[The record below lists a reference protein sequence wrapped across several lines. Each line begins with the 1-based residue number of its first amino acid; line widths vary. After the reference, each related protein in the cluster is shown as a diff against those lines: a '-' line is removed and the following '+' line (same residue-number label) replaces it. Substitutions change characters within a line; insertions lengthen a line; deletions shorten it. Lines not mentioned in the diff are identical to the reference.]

1 MKKLLLLTVVMLASV
16 LTAMAQ
22 VTTSSIN
29 GKVVADGEE
38 VIGATVT
45 AKHLPSGTTYNAVTN
60 IHGRYTIQG
69 MRVGGPYEVTISY
82 LGFRTEEI
90 KNVQLALGEASTFN
104 VTMQEDSKVLG
115 EIVVTGKQ
123 TIGGSGAATN
133 FSLQQIEN
141 APTVNRNIYDI
152 AKLSPLVNVSK
163 YGGISIA
170 GTNNRYNSFQIDG
183 VVSNDVFGLSSDGT
197 NGSLAGG
204 NPISMDAIE
213 QVQVVAS
220 PFDVRQ
226 SGFTGVAINAITKSG
241 TNKFTGT
248 AFGYYTNEDMY
259 SRWNQMTGK
268 EDKLTDQAV
277 KTYGFTIGGPII
289 KDKLFFFGSVERKEQ
304 SYPDSYYA
312 GMDGYFMTNELA
324 TAIADRYYT
333 MTGIQES
340 WGRPDTEKKSTSIM
354 ARLDWNISSKH
365 KLTLRYQHNRA
376 DKDNASSGKYS
387 FYFTNSRHKISN
399 RTNSFVAELTS
410 HLSDQY
416 YNELRVSGNF
426 VRDHR
431 DVPYQGP
438 TLYITNG
445 GKNINIIR
453 HEHFN
458 INDIPENDRDK
469 YFKDHPYNYMINGD
483 IYDYTE
489 INEDNGS
496 NSVNIGTGYQAG
508 INFVDQNIWT
518 VEDNL
523 SIYKGNHTI
532 TVGTHNEFYNM
543 KNGFF
548 TYANG
553 QWNYTGGFTSL
564 FNDTPNLWQ
573 WNHADEAITGTRE
586 WGAPMKAGQLGFYMQ
601 DKWDVNTNLQLTL
614 GLRVD
619 APVYFNSPSWN
630 SDFNLS
636 DYGIQNDVLVGRRPK
651 TSLMFSPRF
660 GFRFYMDEA
669 HKYQLR
675 GGVGIFNGRAP
686 FVWIEN
692 AWANTGIEKKGT
704 TIRVN
709 VPTFGEYGAKTPAET
724 AASAAGTAGKPD
736 INTVDR
742 DFKFPQV
749 LRANL
754 ALESL
759 LPGDVKMTL
768 EGMFSKNL
776 NGVWFQNLAIKDNGV
791 TVFAVPSYANSAM
804 PYYSFDTG
812 GYNSV
817 VNMTNTNKG
826 YSYQLTARLEKTFD
840 FGLSLMANYTFG
852 HSFALNEGG
861 SSQALSNWQQYLCVD
876 PNKQEL
882 AYSTFDVPHR
892 FMAQV
897 GYDSKRYGGGRFQ
910 THVSLTYNGVSGM
923 RYSLTMDTGSS
934 PSYNGD
940 SRSGN
945 TLLYIPTKAEMEVMN
960 FSSKAD
966 KAKFEDWIENDE
978 YASEHRGEFAERN
991 SNLAPWENQ
1000 FDLHFAQDFFYLK
1013 NRGSKV
1019 TLVFDILNVA
1029 NLLNHDWGTSY
1040 SSTTAQQI
1048 LKVDAIKDDKA
1059 GNKYGVFSFAGQG
1072 LQINNISSRWHM
1084 QLGLRVTF

>member
-1 MKKLLLLTVVMLASV
+1 MRKILLLAVVMLASV
-16 LTAMAQ
+16 LTTMAQ

-45 AKHLPSGTTYNAVTN
+45 AKHIPSGTVYNAVTN

-115 EIVVTGKQ
+115 EIVVTGKH
-123 TIGGSGAATN
+123 TIGGSGASTN

-197 NGSLAGG
+197 NGSQAGG

-226 SGFTGVAINAITKSG
+226 SGFTGGAINAITKSG

-289 KDKLFFFGSVERKEQ
+289 KDKLFFFGSVERKER
-304 SYPDSYYA
+304 SYPASYYA
-312 GMDGYFMTNELA
+312 GMDGYFMTTELA
-324 TAIADRYYT
+324 AAIAKRYYDV
-333 MTGIQES
+333 TGIQES
-340 WGRPDTEKKSTSIM
+340 WGRPDNETKSTSIM
-354 ARLDWNISSKH
+354 ARLDWNISNKT
-365 KLTLRYQHNRA
+365 KLTLRYQHNRG
-376 DKDNASSGKYS
+376 DKDNASSGNYS
-387 FYFTNSRHKISN
+387 FYFSNSLHKISN
-399 RTNSFVAELTS
+399 RTNSIVAELTS

-438 TLYITNG
+438 TLYIRNAG
-445 GKNINIIR
+445 
-453 HEHFN
+453 E
-458 INDIPENDRDK
+458 
-469 YFKDHPYNYMINGD
+469 
-483 IYDYTE
+483 YDVTTGQE
-489 INEDNGS
+489 TKGT

-508 INFVDQNIWT
+508 INFVEQNIWT

-548 TYANG
+548 PYANG

-564 FNDTPNLWQ
+564 FNDTPNVWQ

-586 WGAPMKAGQLGFYMQ
+586 WGAPMKAGQLGFYLQ
-601 DKWDVNTNLQLTL
+601 DKWDINTNLQVTL

-630 SDFNLS
+630 SEFNLS
-636 DYGIQNDVLVGRRPK
+636 EYGIQNDVLVGRRPK
-651 TSLMFSPRF
+651 TSLMFSPRL
-660 GFRFYMDEA
+660 GFRFFMDDD

-709 VPTFGEYGAKTPAET
+709 VPTFGEYGGKTPAET
-724 AASAAGTAGKPD
+724 AASAAGTSSKPD

-742 DFKFPQV
+742 NFKFPQV
-749 LRANL
+749 IRANL

-776 NGVWFQNLAIKDNGV
+776 NNVWFENLAIKDNGV
-791 TVFAVPSYANSAM
+791 TVFAAPGFANSAI

-826 YSYQLTARLEKTFD
+826 YSYQLTARIEKSFD

-861 SSQALSNWQQYLCVD
+861 ASQALSNWQQYLCKD

-892 FMAQV
+892 FMAQI
-897 GYDSKRYGGGRFQ
+897 GYDSKRYGRGLFQ

-923 RYSLTMDTGSS
+923 RYSLIMDTGSS

-945 TLLYIPTKAEMEVMN
+945 TLLYIPTDAELEAMN

-966 KAKFEDWIENDE
+966 KAKFKDWIENDE

-1000 FDLHFAQDFFYLK
+1000 FDLHIAQDFFYLK
-1013 NRGSKV
+1013 NRGSKIS
-1019 TLVFDILNVA
+1019 LVFDILNVA

-1040 SSTTAQQI
+1040 SSTTACQI
-1048 LKVDAIKDDKA
+1048 LKVDNVKDDKA

-1072 LQINNISSRWHM
+1072 MQINNIASRWHM

>member
-1 MKKLLLLTVVMLASV
+1 MRKILLLTVVMLASV
-16 LTAMAQ
+16 LTTMAQ

-45 AKHLPSGTTYNAVTN
+45 AKHVPSGTVYNAVTN
-60 IHGRYTIQG
+60 INGRYTIQG

-123 TIGGSGAATN
+123 TIGGSGASTN

-197 NGSLAGG
+197 NGSQAGG

-226 SGFTGVAINAITKSG
+226 SGFTGGAINAITKSG

-289 KDKLFFFGSVERKEQ
+289 KDKLFFFGSIERKER
-304 SYPDSYYA
+304 SYPASYYA

-324 TAIADRYYT
+324 AAIAKRYYEI
-333 MTGIQES
+333 TGIQES
-340 WGRPDTEKKSTSIM
+340 WGRPDNETKSTSIM
-354 ARLDWNISSKH
+354 ARLDWNISNKT
-365 KLTLRYQHNRA
+365 KLTLRYQHNRG
-376 DKDNASSGKYS
+376 DKDNASSGNYS
-387 FYFTNSRHKISN
+387 FYFSNSLHKISN

-445 GKNINIIR
+445 
-453 HEHFN
+453 E
-458 INDIPENDRDK
+458 
-469 YFKDHPYNYMINGD
+469 KD
-483 IYDYTE
+483 YDVTT
-489 INEDNGS
+489 NTFTQSGTNT
-496 NSVNIGTGYQAG
+496 VNIGTGYQAG
-508 INFVDQNIWT
+508 INFVEQDIWT

-532 TVGTHNEFYNM
+532 TLGTHNEFYNM

-586 WGAPMKAGQLGFYMQ
+586 WGAPMKAGQLGFYLQ
-601 DKWDVNTNLQLTL
+601 DKWDINTNLQVTL

-630 SDFNLS
+630 SEFNLTE
-636 DYGIQNDVLVGRRPK
+636 YGIQNDVLVGRRPK
-651 TSLMFSPRF
+651 TSLMFSPRL
-660 GFRFYMDEA
+660 GFRFFMDDD

-709 VPTFGEYGAKTPAET
+709 VPTFGQYGGKTPAET
-724 AASAAGTAGKPD
+724 AASAAGTSSKPD

-749 LRANL
+749 VRANL

-776 NGVWFQNLAIKDNGV
+776 NNVWFENLAIKDNGV
-791 TVFAVPSYANSAM
+791 TVFAAPGFANSAI

-826 YSYQLTARLEKTFD
+826 YSYQLTARIEKSFD

-861 SSQALSNWQQYLCVD
+861 ASQALSNWQQYLCKD

-892 FMAQV
+892 FMAQI
-897 GYDSKRYGGGRFQ
+897 GYDSKRYGRGLFQ

-945 TLLYIPTKAEMEVMN
+945 TLLYIPTDAELEAMN

-966 KAKFEDWIENDE
+966 KAKFKDWIENDE

-1000 FDLHFAQDFFYLK
+1000 FDLHIAQDFFYLK
-1013 NRGSKV
+1013 NRGSKIS
-1019 TLVFDILNVA
+1019 LVFDILNVA

-1040 SSTTAQQI
+1040 SSTTACQI
-1048 LKVDAIKDDKA
+1048 LKVDNVKDDKA

-1072 LQINNISSRWHM
+1072 MQINNIASRWHM

>member
-1 MKKLLLLTVVMLASV
+1 MRKLLVLSVVMLASV

-38 VIGATVT
+38 VIGATIT
-45 AKHLPSGTTYNAVTN
+45 AKHIPSGTVYNAVTN
-60 IHGRYTIQG
+60 VQGRYTIQG

-115 EIVVTGKQ
+115 EVVVTGKQ

-133 FSLQQIEN
+133 FSQQQIEN

-197 NGSLAGG
+197 NGSQAGG

-226 SGFTGVAINAITKSG
+226 SGFTGGAINAITKSG
-241 TNKFTGT
+241 TNKFTAT

-259 SRWNQMTGK
+259 GRWNQVTEK
-268 EDKLTDQAV
+268 TDKLTDQAV
-277 KTYGFTIGGPII
+277 KTYGFTVGGPII
-289 KDKLFFFGSVERKEQ
+289 KDKLFFFGSVERKER
-304 SYPDSYYA
+304 SYPASYYA
-312 GMDGYFMTNELA
+312 GLEGYFMTTALA
-324 TAIADRYYT
+324 EAIAKRYYEV
-333 MTGIQES
+333 TGIQES
-340 WGRPDTEKKSTSIM
+340 WARPDIEQKSTSIM
-354 ARLDWNISSKH
+354 ARLDWNISNKT
-365 KLTLRYQHNRA
+365 KLTLRYQHNRG
-376 DKDNASSGKYS
+376 DKDNSSSGAYS
-387 FYFTNSRHKISN
+387 FYFTNSGHKISN

-410 HLSDQY
+410 HLSDQF

-445 GKNINIIR
+445 
-453 HEHFN
+453 E
-458 INDIPENDRDK
+458 
-469 YFKDHPYNYMINGD
+469 KD
-483 IYDYTE
+483 YDVTT
-489 INEDNGS
+489 NSFTQSGT

-508 INFVDQNIWT
+508 INFVDQDIWT
-518 VEDNL
+518 IEDNL

-532 TVGTHNEFYNM
+532 TLGTHNEFYNM

-564 FNDTPNLWQ
+564 FNDSPNLWQ
-573 WNHADEAITGTRE
+573 WNYADEAITGTRE
-586 WGAPMKAGQLGFYMQ
+586 WGAPMKAGQLGFYVQ
-601 DKWDVNTNLQLTL
+601 DKWDVNTNLQFTL

-630 SDFNLS
+630 TEFNLT
-636 DYGIQNDVLVGRRPK
+636 DVAIANDLVVGRRPR
-651 TSLMFSPRF
+651 TTLMFSPRF
-660 GFRFYMDEA
+660 GFRYFMDED
-669 HKYQLR
+669 HKYLLR

-686 FVWIEN
+686 FVWLEN

-704 TIRVN
+704 TIRN
-709 VPTFGEYGAKTPAET
+709 DVPKFVEYGGKTPAEV

-742 DFKFPQV
+742 NFKFPQV

-754 ALESL
+754 ALESR
-759 LPGDVKMTL
+759 LPGDVKVTL

-776 NGVWFQNLAIKDNGV
+776 NNVWFQNLAITDAGK
-791 TVFAVPSYANSAM
+791 TIFAVPSYANSAI
-804 PYYSFDTG
+804 PYYSFDAG
-812 GYNSV
+812 SYNSI

-826 YSYQLTARLEKTFD
+826 YSYQLTARVEKSFD

-861 SSQALSNWQQYLCVD
+861 SSQALSNWQQYLCKD
-876 PNKQEL
+876 PNKEEL

-892 FMAQV
+892 FMAQI
-897 GYDSKRYGGGRFQ
+897 GYDSKRYGGGRWQ
-910 THVSLTYNGVSGM
+910 SHVSLTYNGVSGM
-923 RYSLTMDTGSS
+923 RYSLLMDTGSS

-945 TLLYIPTKAEMEVMN
+945 TLLYIPTDAELEAMN
-960 FSSKAD
+960 FSSKTD
-966 KAKFEDWIENDE
+966 KAKFKSWIENDD

-991 SNLAPWENQ
+991 SNIAPWENQ

-1013 NRGSKV
+1013 NRGSKIS
-1019 TLVFDILNVA
+1019 LVFDILNVA

-1040 SSTTAQQI
+1040 SSAVSQQI
-1048 LKVDAIKDDKA
+1048 LKVDAIKDDAA
-1059 GNKYGVFSFAGQG
+1059 GNKYGVFSFSGQTP
-1072 LQINNISSRWHM
+1072 QINNIASRWHM
-1084 QLGLRVTF
+1084 QIGMRVTF

>member
-1 MKKLLLLTVVMLASV
+1 MRKILLLAVVMLASV
-16 LTAMAQ
+16 LTTMAQ

-45 AKHLPSGTTYNAVTN
+45 AKHVPSGTVYNAVTN

-104 VTMQEDSKVLG
+104 VNMQEDSKVLG

-123 TIGGSGAATN
+123 GIGGSGASTN

-197 NGSLAGG
+197 NGSQAGG

-226 SGFTGVAINAITKSG
+226 SGFTGGAINAITKSG

-289 KDKLFFFGSVERKEQ
+289 KDKLFFFGSVERKER
-304 SYPDSYYA
+304 SYPASYYA
-312 GMDGYFMTNELA
+312 GMDGYFMTTELA
-324 TAIADRYYT
+324 AAIAKRYYEI
-333 MTGIQES
+333 TGIQES
-340 WGRPDTEKKSTSIM
+340 WGRPDNETKSTSIM
-354 ARLDWNISSKH
+354 ARLDWNISNKT
-365 KLTLRYQHNRA
+365 KLTLRYQHNRG
-376 DKDNASSGKYS
+376 DKDNASSGNYS
-387 FYFTNSRHKISN
+387 FYFSNSLHKISN

-445 GKNINIIR
+445 
-453 HEHFN
+453 E
-458 INDIPENDRDK
+458 
-469 YFKDHPYNYMINGD
+469 KD
-483 IYDYTE
+483 YDVTT
-489 INEDNGS
+489 NTFTQSGT

-508 INFVDQNIWT
+508 INFVDQDIWT

-532 TVGTHNEFYNM
+532 TLGTHNEFYNM

-586 WGAPMKAGQLGFYMQ
+586 WGAPMKAGQLGFYIQ
-601 DKWDVNTNLQLTL
+601 DKWDINTNLQVTL

-630 SDFNLS
+630 SEFNLS
-636 DYGIQNDVLVGRRPK
+636 EYGIQNDVLVGRRPK
-651 TSLMFSPRF
+651 TSLMFSPRL
-660 GFRFYMDEA
+660 GFRFFMDDD

-709 VPTFGEYGAKTPAET
+709 VPTFGEYGGKTPAET
-724 AASAAGTAGKPD
+724 AASAAGTSSKPD

-742 DFKFPQV
+742 NFKFPQV
-749 LRANL
+749 IRANL

-776 NGVWFQNLAIKDNGV
+776 NNVWFENLAIKDNGV
-791 TVFAVPSYANSAM
+791 TVFAAPGFANSAI

-826 YSYQLTARLEKTFD
+826 YSYQLTARIEKSFD

-861 SSQALSNWQQYLCVD
+861 ASQALSNWQQYLCKD

-892 FMAQV
+892 FMAQI
-897 GYDSKRYGGGRFQ
+897 GYDSKRYGRGLFQ

-945 TLLYIPTKAEMEVMN
+945 TLLYIPTDAELEAMN

-966 KAKFEDWIENDE
+966 KAKFKDWIENDE

>member
-1 MKKLLLLTVVMLASV
+1 MLASV
-16 LTAMAQ
+16 LTTMAQ

-45 AKHLPSGTTYNAVTN
+45 AKHIPSGTVYNAVTN

-115 EIVVTGKQ
+115 EVVVTGKH
-123 TIGGSGAATN
+123 TIGGSGASTN

-197 NGSLAGG
+197 NGSQAGG

-226 SGFTGVAINAITKSG
+226 SGFTGGAINAITKSG

-289 KDKLFFFGSVERKEQ
+289 KDKLFFFGSVERKER
-304 SYPDSYYA
+304 SYPASYYA
-312 GMDGYFMTNELA
+312 GMDGYFMTTELA
-324 TAIADRYYT
+324 AAIAKRYYEI
-333 MTGIQES
+333 TGIQES
-340 WGRPDTEKKSTSIM
+340 WGRPDNETKSTSIM
-354 ARLDWNISSKH
+354 ARLDWNISNKT
-365 KLTLRYQHNRA
+365 KLTLRYQHNRG
-376 DKDNASSGKYS
+376 DKDNASSGNYS
-387 FYFTNSRHKISN
+387 FYFSNSLHKISN
-399 RTNSFVAELTS
+399 RTNSIVAELTS

-445 GKNINIIR
+445 
-453 HEHFN
+453 E
-458 INDIPENDRDK
+458 
-469 YFKDHPYNYMINGD
+469 KDSDVTTNTFTQSG
-483 IYDYTE
+483 T
-489 INEDNGS
+489 

-508 INFVDQNIWT
+508 INFVDQDIWT

-523 SIYKGNHTI
+523 SVYKGNHTI
-532 TVGTHNEFYNM
+532 TIGTHNEFYNM

-564 FNDTPNLWQ
+564 FNDTPNVWQ

-586 WGAPMKAGQLGFYMQ
+586 WGAPMKAGQLGFYLQ
-601 DKWDVNTNLQLTL
+601 DKWDINTNLQVTL

-630 SDFNLS
+630 SEFNLS
-636 DYGIQNDVLVGRRPK
+636 EYGIQNDVLVGRRPK
-651 TSLMFSPRF
+651 TSLMFSPRL
-660 GFRFYMDEA
+660 GFRFFMDDD

-709 VPTFGEYGAKTPAET
+709 VPTFGEYGGKTPAET
-724 AASAAGTAGKPD
+724 AASAAGTSSKPD

-742 DFKFPQV
+742 NFKFPQV
-749 LRANL
+749 IRANL

-776 NGVWFQNLAIKDNGV
+776 NNVWFENLAIKDNGV
-791 TVFAVPSYANSAM
+791 TVFAAPGFANSAI

-826 YSYQLTARLEKTFD
+826 YSYQLTARIEKSFD

-861 SSQALSNWQQYLCVD
+861 ASQALSNWQQYLCKD

-892 FMAQV
+892 FMAQI
-897 GYDSKRYGGGRFQ
+897 GYDSKRYGRGLFQ

-923 RYSLTMDTGSS
+923 RYSLIMDTGSS

-945 TLLYIPTKAEMEVMN
+945 TLLYIPTDAELEAMN

-966 KAKFEDWIENDE
+966 KAKFKDWIENDE

-1000 FDLHFAQDFFYLK
+1000 FDLHIAQDFFYLK
-1013 NRGSKV
+1013 NRGSKIS
-1019 TLVFDILNVA
+1019 LVFDILNVA

-1040 SSTTAQQI
+1040 SSTTACQI
-1048 LKVDAIKDDKA
+1048 LKVDAVKDDKA
-1059 GNKYGVFSFAGQG
+1059 GNKYGVFSYAGQG
-1072 LQINNISSRWHM
+1072 MQINNIASRWHM

>member
-1 MKKLLLLTVVMLASV
+1 MRKLLLSIVVLLASV
-16 LTAMAQ
+16 LTAIAQ

-29 GKVVADGEE
+29 GKVVAEGEE
-38 VIGATVT
+38 VVGATVT
-45 AKHLPSGTTYNAVTN
+45 ARHIPSGTVYNAVTN

-69 MRVGGPYEVTISY
+69 MRVGGPYEVTITY
-82 LGFRTEEI
+82 LGFRKEEI

-104 VTMQEDSKVLG
+104 VDLKEDANLLG
-115 EIVVTGKQ
+115 EILVTGRQ

-133 FSLQQIEN
+133 FSQQQIEN
-141 APTVNRNIYDI
+141 APTVNRNIYDV
-152 AKLSPLVNVSK
+152 AKLSPLVNTSK

-197 NGSLAGG
+197 NGSQAGG

-226 SGFTGVAINAITKSG
+226 SGFTGGAINAITKSG

-259 SRWNQMTGK
+259 SRWSQAKDK
-268 EDKLTDQAV
+268 EDKLTDQGT
-277 KTYGFTIGGPII
+277 KTYGFTIGGPVI
-289 KDKLFFFGSVERKEQ
+289 KDKLFFFGSVERKER
-304 SYPDSYYA
+304 SYPASYYA
-312 GMDGYFMTNELA
+312 GLEGYFMTNELA
-324 TAIADRYYT
+324 EAIAKRYYDV
-333 MTGIQES
+333 TGIQES
-340 WGRPDTEKKSTSIM
+340 WGRPDVETNSTNLM
-354 ARLDWNISSKH
+354 ARLDWNINDKH

-376 DKDNASSGKYS
+376 DKDNSTSSKYS
-387 FYFTNSRHKISN
+387 FYFTDSRHKISS
-399 RTNSFVAELTS
+399 RSHSVVAELTS
-410 HLSDQY
+410 HLSDQL

-431 DVPYQGP
+431 DVPYKGP
-438 TLYITNG
+438 TLYIRNAG
-445 GKNINIIR
+445 
-453 HEHFN
+453 E
-458 INDIPENDRDK
+458 
-469 YFKDHPYNYMINGD
+469 
-483 IYDYTE
+483 YDVTSGQE
-489 INEDNGS
+489 TSGT
-496 NSVNIGTGYQAG
+496 NSVNIGTAYQAG
-508 INFVDQNIWT
+508 INFVNQDIWT

-523 SIYKGNHTI
+523 SIYKGDHTI
-532 TVGTHNEFYNM
+532 TLGTHNEFYHIENA
-543 KNGFF
+543 FY
-548 TYANG
+548 TYAFG

-564 FNDTPNLWQ
+564 FYDDPNQWQ
-573 WNHADEAITGTRE
+573 WNYSDAEVTGCSD
-586 WGAPMKAGQLGFYMQ
+586 WAAPMKAAQLGFYLQ
-601 DKWDVNTNLQLTL
+601 DKWDINTNAQVTL

-619 APVYFNSPSWN
+619 MPLFINSPSWN

-636 DYGIQNDVLVGRRPK
+636 DYSISNDVVVGRRPK
-651 TSLMFSPRF
+651 TSLMFSPRL
-660 GFRFYMDEA
+660 GFRYFVDDA
-669 HKYQLR
+669 HKYLLR

-686 FVWIEN
+686 FVWLEN

-704 TIRVN
+704 TIRGAD
-709 VPTFGEYGAKTPAET
+709 VPKFGTYGSKSPAET
-724 AASAAGTAGKPD
+724 AASASGTASKPD

-742 DFKFPQV
+742 NFKFPQV

-754 ALESL
+754 AVEAQ
-759 LPGDVKMTL
+759 LPGEVKMTL

-776 NGVWFQNLAIKDNGV
+776 NNIWFQNLAINDNGV
-791 TVFAVPSYANSAM
+791 TIFAVPGFANSAI

-826 YSYQLTARLEKTFD
+826 YSYQLTARVEKSFD
-840 FGLSLMANYTFG
+840 FGLHLMANYTFG
-852 HSFALNEGG
+852 HSFSLNEGG
-861 SSQALSNWQQYLCVD
+861 SSQALSNWQGYLCKD
-876 PNKQEL
+876 PNREEL
-882 AYSTFDVPHR
+882 AYSIFDVPHR

-897 GYDSKRYGGGRFQ
+897 GYDSKRYGGGRWQ
-910 THVSLTYNGVSGM
+910 SHVSLSYNGVTGM
-923 RYSLTMDTGSS
+923 RYSLLMDTGSS

-945 TLLYIPTKAEMEVMN
+945 TLLYIPTDAELEAMN
-960 FSSKAD
+960 FSSKSD
-966 KAKFEDWIENDE
+966 KANFKAWIENDD

-991 SNLAPWENQ
+991 SNIAPWENQ

-1013 NRGSKV
+1013 KRGSKIS
-1019 TLVFDILNVA
+1019 LVFDILNVA

-1040 SSTTAQQI
+1040 SGGISYQI

-1059 GNKYGVFSFAGQG
+1059 GNKYGVFSFAGQKPEVSD
-1072 LQINNISSRWHM
+1072 ISSRWHM

>member
-1 MKKLLLLTVVMLASV
+1 MLASV
-16 LTAMAQ
+16 LTTMAQ

-45 AKHLPSGTTYNAVTN
+45 AKHVPSGTVYNAVTN

-104 VTMQEDSKVLG
+104 VNMQEDSKVLG

-123 TIGGSGAATN
+123 GIGGSGASTN

-197 NGSLAGG
+197 NGSQAGG

-226 SGFTGVAINAITKSG
+226 SGFTGGAINAITKSG

-259 SRWNQMTGK
+259 SRWNQATGK

-312 GMDGYFMTNELA
+312 GMDGYFMTTELA
-324 TAIADRYYT
+324 AAIAKRYYEV
-333 MTGIQES
+333 TGIQES
-340 WGRPDTEKKSTSIM
+340 WDRPDNEKKSTSIM

-399 RTNSFVAELTS
+399 RTNSIVAELTS

-445 GKNINIIR
+445 
-453 HEHFN
+453 
-458 INDIPENDRDK
+458 END
-469 YFKDHPYNYMINGD
+469 
-483 IYDYTE
+483 YDVTTRQFTKS
-489 INEDNGS
+489 GT

-508 INFVDQNIWT
+508 INFVDQDIWT
-518 VEDNL
+518 IEDNL

-532 TVGTHNEFYNM
+532 TLGTHNEFYDM
-543 KNGFF
+543 RNGFF

-573 WNHADEAITGTRE
+573 WNHADESITGTRE
-586 WGAPMKAGQLGFYMQ
+586 WGAPMKAGQLGFYVQ

-660 GFRFYMDEA
+660 GFRFYMDDA

-966 KAKFEDWIENDE
+966 KAKFEEWIENDE

-1072 LQINNISSRWHM
+1072 LQINNIASRWHM

>member
-1 MKKLLLLTVVMLASV
+1 MRKILLLAVVMLASV
-16 LTAMAQ
+16 LTTMAQ

-45 AKHLPSGTTYNAVTN
+45 AKHIPSGTVYNAVTN
-60 IHGRYTIQG
+60 MHGRYTIQG

-115 EIVVTGKQ
+115 EIVVTGKH
-123 TIGGSGAATN
+123 TIGGSGASTN

-197 NGSLAGG
+197 NGSQAGG

-226 SGFTGVAINAITKSG
+226 SGFTGGAINAITKSG

-289 KDKLFFFGSVERKEQ
+289 KDKLFFFGSVERKER
-304 SYPDSYYA
+304 SYPASYYA
-312 GMDGYFMTNELA
+312 GMDGYFMTTELA
-324 TAIADRYYT
+324 AAIAKRYYEI
-333 MTGIQES
+333 TGIQES
-340 WGRPDTEKKSTSIM
+340 WGRPDNETKSTSIM
-354 ARLDWNISSKH
+354 ARLDWNISNKT
-365 KLTLRYQHNRA
+365 KLTLRYQHNRG
-376 DKDNASSGKYS
+376 DKDNASSGNYS
-387 FYFTNSRHKISN
+387 FYFSNSLHKISN

-445 GKNINIIR
+445 
-453 HEHFN
+453 E
-458 INDIPENDRDK
+458 
-469 YFKDHPYNYMINGD
+469 KD
-483 IYDYTE
+483 YDVTT
-489 INEDNGS
+489 NTFTQSGT

-508 INFVDQNIWT
+508 INFVDQDIWT

-532 TVGTHNEFYNM
+532 TLGTHNEFYNM

-586 WGAPMKAGQLGFYMQ
+586 WGAPMKAGQLGFYIQ
-601 DKWDVNTNLQLTL
+601 DKWDINTNLQVTL

-630 SDFNLS
+630 SEFNLS
-636 DYGIQNDVLVGRRPK
+636 EYGIQNDVLVGRRPK
-651 TSLMFSPRF
+651 TSLMFSPRL
-660 GFRFYMDEA
+660 GFRFFMDDD

-709 VPTFGEYGAKTPAET
+709 VPTFGEYGGKTPAET
-724 AASAAGTAGKPD
+724 AASAAGTSSKPD

-742 DFKFPQV
+742 NFKFPQV
-749 LRANL
+749 IRANL

-776 NGVWFQNLAIKDNGV
+776 NNVWFENLAIKDNGV
-791 TVFAVPSYANSAM
+791 TVFAAPGFANSAI

-826 YSYQLTARLEKTFD
+826 YSYQLTARIEKSFD

-861 SSQALSNWQQYLCVD
+861 ASQALSNWQQYLCKD

-892 FMAQV
+892 FMAQI
-897 GYDSKRYGGGRFQ
+897 GYDSKRYGRGLFQ

-945 TLLYIPTKAEMEVMN
+945 TLLYIPTDAELEAMN

-966 KAKFEDWIENDE
+966 KAKFKDWIENDE

-1000 FDLHFAQDFFYLK
+1000 FDLHIAQDFFYLK

-1019 TLVFDILNVA
+1019 SLVFDILNVA

-1040 SSTTAQQI
+1040 SSTTACQI
-1048 LKVDAIKDDKA
+1048 LKVDAVKDDKA
-1059 GNKYGVFSFAGQG
+1059 GNKYGVFSYAGQG
-1072 LQINNISSRWHM
+1072 MQINNIASRWHM

>member
-1 MKKLLLLTVVMLASV
+1 MKTITNMRKILLLTVVLLASV

-45 AKHLPSGTTYNAVTN
+45 AKHVPSGTVYNAVTN
-60 IHGRYTIQG
+60 VHGRYTIQG
-69 MRVGGPYEVTISY
+69 MRVGGPYEVSISY
-82 LGFRTEEI
+82 LGYKTEQI

-104 VTMQEDSKVLG
+104 VNMKEDSEVLG
-115 EIVVTGKQ
+115 ELVVTGKQ

-133 FSLQQIEN
+133 FSQQQIEN
-141 APTVNRNIYDI
+141 APTVNRNIYDV

-226 SGFTGVAINAITKSG
+226 SGFTGGAINAITKSG
-241 TNKFTGT
+241 TNKFTAT

-259 SRWNQMTGK
+259 SRWNQSTGK
-268 EDKLTDQAV
+268 EDKLTNQAV
-277 KTYGFTIGGPII
+277 KTYGLTVGGPII

-304 SYPDSYYA
+304 SYPSSYYA
-312 GMDGYFMTNELA
+312 GMDGYFMTTQLA
-324 TAIADRYYT
+324 EAIAKRYYEV
-333 MTGIQES
+333 TGIQES
-340 WGRPDTEKKSTSIM
+340 WGRPDLETKSTSLM
-354 ARLDWNISSKH
+354 ARLDWNISSKT
-365 KLTLRYQHNRA
+365 KFTLRYQHNRA
-376 DKDNASSGKYS
+376 DKDNSSSGKYS
-387 FYFTNSRHKISN
+387 YYFSNSGHKLSS

-410 HLSDQY
+410 HITDQL

-431 DVPYQGP
+431 EVPYQGP
-438 TLYITNG
+438 TLYITNAG
-445 GKNINIIR
+445 
-453 HEHFN
+453 E
-458 INDIPENDRDK
+458 
-469 YFKDHPYNYMINGD
+469 
-483 IYDYTE
+483 YDVTTGQE
-489 INEDNGS
+489 TSGT

-508 INFVDQNIWT
+508 INFVDQDIWT
-518 VEDNL
+518 IEDNL

-532 TVGTHNEFYNM
+532 TLGTHNEFYNM

-564 FNDTPNLWQ
+564 FADNPNLWQ
-573 WNHADEAITGTRE
+573 WNHADESITGTRE
-586 WGAPMKAGQLGFYMQ
+586 WGAPMKAGQLGFYVQ
-601 DKWDVNTNLQLTL
+601 DKWDVNTNLQFTL

-619 APVYFNSPSWN
+619 APVYFNNPSWN
-630 SDFNLS
+630 SEFNLS
-636 DYGIQNDVLVGRRPK
+636 EYGIQNDAVVGRRPK
-651 TSLMFSPRF
+651 TNLMFSPRF
-660 GFRFYMDEA
+660 GFRYFLDEA
-669 HKYQLR
+669 HNFLLR

-704 TIRVN
+704 TIRTN
-709 VPTFGEYGAKTPAET
+709 VPKFTEYGGKTPAET

-736 INTVDR
+736 INTIDR

-754 ALESL
+754 ALESH
-759 LPGDVKMTL
+759 LPGDVKVTM

-776 NGVWFQNLAIKDNGV
+776 NNVWFQNLAIEDNGV
-791 TVFAVPSYANSAM
+791 TIFAAPGFANSAI

-826 YSYQLTARLEKTFD
+826 YSYQLTARVEKSFD

-861 SSQALSNWQQYLCVD
+861 SSQALSNWQQYLCKD

-897 GYDSKRYGGGRFQ
+897 GYDSKRYGGGRWQ
-910 THVSLTYNGVSGM
+910 SHVSLTYNGVSGM
-923 RYSLTMDTGSS
+923 RYSLLMDTGSS

-945 TLLYIPTKAEMEVMN
+945 TLLYIPTDTELEAMN

-966 KAKFEDWIENDE
+966 KAKFKDWIENDD

-991 SNLAPWENQ
+991 SNIAPWENQ

-1013 NRGSKV
+1013 ERGSKIS
-1019 TLVFDILNVA
+1019 LVFDILNVA

-1040 SSTTAQQI
+1040 SSTTACQI

-1059 GNKYGVFSFAGQG
+1059 GNKYGVFSFSGQSP
-1072 LQINNISSRWHM
+1072 QVNNIASRWHM
-1084 QLGLRVTF
+1084 QIGMRVTF

>member
-1 MKKLLLLTVVMLASV
+1 MRKILLLAVVMLASV
-16 LTAMAQ
+16 LTTMAQ

-45 AKHLPSGTTYNAVTN
+45 AKHIPSGTVYNAVTN

-115 EIVVTGKQ
+115 EVVVTGKH
-123 TIGGSGAATN
+123 TIGGSGASTN

-197 NGSLAGG
+197 NGSQAGG

-226 SGFTGVAINAITKSG
+226 SGFTGGAINAITKSG

-289 KDKLFFFGSVERKEQ
+289 KDKLFFFGSVERKER
-304 SYPDSYYA
+304 SYPASYYA
-312 GMDGYFMTNELA
+312 GMDGYFMTTELA
-324 TAIADRYYT
+324 AAIAKRYYEI
-333 MTGIQES
+333 TGIQES
-340 WGRPDTEKKSTSIM
+340 WGRPDNETKSTSIM
-354 ARLDWNISSKH
+354 ARLDWNISNKT
-365 KLTLRYQHNRA
+365 KLTLRYQHNRG
-376 DKDNASSGKYS
+376 DKDNASSGNYS
-387 FYFTNSRHKISN
+387 FYFSNSLHKISN
-399 RTNSFVAELTS
+399 RTNSIVAELTS

-445 GKNINIIR
+445 
-453 HEHFN
+453 E
-458 INDIPENDRDK
+458 
-469 YFKDHPYNYMINGD
+469 KD
-483 IYDYTE
+483 YDVTT
-489 INEDNGS
+489 NTFTQSGT

-508 INFVDQNIWT
+508 INFVDQDIWT

-523 SIYKGNHTI
+523 SVYKGNHTI
-532 TVGTHNEFYNM
+532 TIGTHNEFYNM

-564 FNDTPNLWQ
+564 FNDTPNVWQ

-586 WGAPMKAGQLGFYMQ
+586 WGAPMKAGQLGFYLQ
-601 DKWDVNTNLQLTL
+601 DKWDINTNLQVTL

-630 SDFNLS
+630 SEFNLS
-636 DYGIQNDVLVGRRPK
+636 EYGIQNDVLVGRRPK
-651 TSLMFSPRF
+651 TSLMFSPRL
-660 GFRFYMDEA
+660 GFRFFMDDD

-709 VPTFGEYGAKTPAET
+709 VPTFGEYGGKTPAET
-724 AASAAGTAGKPD
+724 AASAAGTSSKPD

-742 DFKFPQV
+742 NFKFPQV
-749 LRANL
+749 IRANL

-776 NGVWFQNLAIKDNGV
+776 NNVWFENLAIKDNGV
-791 TVFAVPSYANSAM
+791 TVFAAPGFANSAI

-826 YSYQLTARLEKTFD
+826 YSYQLTARIEKSFD

-861 SSQALSNWQQYLCVD
+861 ASQALSNWQQYLCKD

-892 FMAQV
+892 FMAQI
-897 GYDSKRYGGGRFQ
+897 GYDSKRYGRGLFQ

-923 RYSLTMDTGSS
+923 RYSLIMDTGSS

-945 TLLYIPTKAEMEVMN
+945 TLLYIPTDAELEAMN

-966 KAKFEDWIENDE
+966 KAKFKDWIENDE

-1000 FDLHFAQDFFYLK
+1000 FDLHIAQDFFYLK
-1013 NRGSKV
+1013 NRGSKIS
-1019 TLVFDILNVA
+1019 LVFDILNVA

-1040 SSTTAQQI
+1040 SSTTACQI
-1048 LKVDAIKDDKA
+1048 LKVDAVKDDKA
-1059 GNKYGVFSFAGQG
+1059 GNKYGVFSYAGQG
-1072 LQINNISSRWHM
+1072 MQINNIASRWHM

>member
-1 MKKLLLLTVVMLASV
+1 MKRLLLLTVVMLASV

-133 FSLQQIEN
+133 FSQQQIEN
-141 APTVNRNIYDI
+141 APTVNRNIYDV

-183 VVSNDVFGLSSDGT
+183 VVSNDVFGLSSDGY
-197 NGSLAGG
+197 NGSQAGG

-220 PFDVRQ
+220 PFDIRQ
-226 SGFTGVAINAITKSG
+226 SGFTGGAINAITKSG
-241 TNKFTGT
+241 TNKFTAT
-248 AFGYYTNEDMY
+248 AFGYYTDENMY
-259 SRWNQMTGK
+259 SRWSQQNGR
-268 EDKLTDQAV
+268 EDKLTNQAV
-277 KTYGFTIGGPII
+277 KTYGFTVGGPII
-289 KDKLFFFGSVERKEQ
+289 KDKLFFFGSIERKEQ

-312 GMDGYFMTNELA
+312 GLDGYFMTEELA
-324 TAIADRYYT
+324 AAIAKRYYDL
-333 MTGIQES
+333 TGIQET
-340 WGRPDTEKKSTSIM
+340 WGRPDTEKNSTSLM
-354 ARLDWNISSKH
+354 ARLDWNISNKT

-376 DKDNASSGKYS
+376 EKDNASSGSTS
-387 FYFTNSRHKISN
+387 FYFTNSRNKSIN
-399 RTNSFVAELTS
+399 RTNSIVAELTT
-410 HLSDQY
+410 HFSDEY

-431 DVPYQGP
+431 EVPYTGP
-438 TLYITNG
+438 TLYITKG
-445 GKNINIIR
+445 GEYDFTTGEEKGN
-453 HEHFN
+453 
-458 INDIPENDRDK
+458 
-469 YFKDHPYNYMINGD
+469 NY
-483 IYDYTE
+483 T
-489 INEDNGS
+489 
-496 NSVNIGTGYQAG
+496 VNIGTGYQAG
-508 INFVDQNIWT
+508 INFYNQDIWT
-518 VEDNL
+518 IEDNL

-532 TVGTHNEFYNM
+532 TLGTHNEFYKIENA
-543 KNGFF
+543 FYQ
-548 TYANG
+548 YAFG

-564 FNDTPNLWQ
+564 FNDTPNQWQ
-573 WNHADEAITGTRE
+573 WQYSDANITGCND
-586 WGAPMKAGQLGFYMQ
+586 WAAPVKAGQLGFYVQ
-601 DKWDVNTNLQLTL
+601 DKWDVNTNLQFTL

-630 SDFNLS
+630 SEFNLS
-636 DYGIQNDVLVGRRPK
+636 DYAINNDLVVGRRPK
-651 TSLMFSPRF
+651 TTLMFSPRF
-660 GFRFYMDEA
+660 GFRFFMDDA
-669 HKYQLR
+669 HKFLLR

-692 AWANTGIEKKGT
+692 AWANSGVEKKSS
-704 TIRVN
+704 TIRSN
-709 VPTFGEYGAKTPAET
+709 VPKFTEYGNKTPAEI
-724 AASAAGTAGKPD
+724 SVSGVGSKPL
-736 INTVDR
+736 INTIDR
-742 DFKFPQV
+742 NFKFPQV
-749 LRANL
+749 IRANL
-754 ALESL
+754 ALESQ
-759 LPGDVKMTL
+759 LPGDVKLTL

-776 NGVWFQNLAIKDNGV
+776 NAVWFENLAIKNDGK
-791 TVFAVPSYANSAM
+791 TIFAVPSYANSAI
-804 PYYSFDTG
+804 PYYSFDAG
-812 GYNSV
+812 SYENI
-817 VNMTNTNKG
+817 VNLTNTNKG
-826 YSYQLTARLEKTFD
+826 YSYQLTARVEKSFD

-861 SSQALSNWQQYLCVD
+861 ASVAYSNWSQYLCKD

-892 FMAQV
+892 FMAQI

-910 THVSLTYNGVSGM
+910 SHVSLTYNGVSGM
-923 RYSLTMDTGSS
+923 RYSLTMDTGGT

-940 SRSGN
+940 GRSGN
-945 TLLYIPTKAEMEVMN
+945 TLLYIPTDAELEAMK

-966 KAKFEDWIENDE
+966 KAKFKQWIENDD
-978 YASEHRGEFAERN
+978 YASGHRGEFAERN
-991 SNLAPWENQ
+991 SNMAPWENQ

-1029 NLLNHDWGTSY
+1029 NLLNHDWGTTY
-1040 SSTTAQQI
+1040 SNSTTQQI
-1048 LKVDAIKDDKA
+1048 LSVDAVKDDAA
-1059 GNKYGVFSFAGQG
+1059 GNKYGVFSFQG
-1072 LQINNISSRWHM
+1072 NSPRIYDIGSRWHM
-1084 QLGLRVTF
+1084 QLGMRVTF

>member
-1 MKKLLLLTVVMLASV
+1 MLASV
-16 LTAMAQ
+16 LTTMAQ

-45 AKHLPSGTTYNAVTN
+45 AKHVPSGTVYNAVTN

-104 VTMQEDSKVLG
+104 VNMQEDSKVLG

-123 TIGGSGAATN
+123 GIGGSGASTN

-197 NGSLAGG
+197 NGSQAGG

-226 SGFTGVAINAITKSG
+226 SGFTGGAINAITKSG

-259 SRWNQMTGK
+259 SRWNQATGK

-312 GMDGYFMTNELA
+312 GMDGYFMTTELA
-324 TAIADRYYT
+324 AAIAKRYYEV
-333 MTGIQES
+333 TGIQES
-340 WGRPDTEKKSTSIM
+340 WARPDNERKSTSIM

-399 RTNSFVAELTS
+399 RTNSIVAELTS

-445 GKNINIIR
+445 
-453 HEHFN
+453 
-458 INDIPENDRDK
+458 END
-469 YFKDHPYNYMINGD
+469 
-483 IYDYTE
+483 YDVTTRQFTKS
-489 INEDNGS
+489 GT

-508 INFVDQNIWT
+508 INFVDQDIWT

-1072 LQINNISSRWHM
+1072 LQINNIASRWHM

>member
-1 MKKLLLLTVVMLASV
+1 MRKILLLAVVMLASV
-16 LTAMAQ
+16 LTTMAQ

-45 AKHLPSGTTYNAVTN
+45 AKHIPSGTVYNAVTN

-115 EIVVTGKQ
+115 EIVVTGKH
-123 TIGGSGAATN
+123 TIGGSGASTN

-197 NGSLAGG
+197 NGSQAGG

-226 SGFTGVAINAITKSG
+226 SGFTGGAINAITKSG

-289 KDKLFFFGSVERKEQ
+289 KDKLFFFGSVERKER
-304 SYPDSYYA
+304 SYPASYYA
-312 GMDGYFMTNELA
+312 GMDGYFMTTELA
-324 TAIADRYYT
+324 AAIAKRYYEI
-333 MTGIQES
+333 TGIQES
-340 WGRPDTEKKSTSIM
+340 WGRPDNETKSTSIM
-354 ARLDWNISSKH
+354 ARLDWNISNKT
-365 KLTLRYQHNRA
+365 KLTLRYQHNRG
-376 DKDNASSGKYS
+376 DKDNASSGNYS
-387 FYFTNSRHKISN
+387 FYFSNSLHKISN

-445 GKNINIIR
+445 
-453 HEHFN
+453 E
-458 INDIPENDRDK
+458 
-469 YFKDHPYNYMINGD
+469 KD
-483 IYDYTE
+483 YDVTT
-489 INEDNGS
+489 NTFTQSGT

-508 INFVDQNIWT
+508 INFVEQDIWT

-532 TVGTHNEFYNM
+532 TIGTHNEFYNM

-564 FNDTPNLWQ
+564 FNDTPNVWQ

-586 WGAPMKAGQLGFYMQ
+586 WGAPMKAGQLGFYLQ
-601 DKWDVNTNLQLTL
+601 DKWDINTNLQVTL

-630 SDFNLS
+630 SEFNLS
-636 DYGIQNDVLVGRRPK
+636 EYGIQNDVLVGRRPK
-651 TSLMFSPRF
+651 TSLMFSPRL
-660 GFRFYMDEA
+660 GFRFFMDDD

-709 VPTFGEYGAKTPAET
+709 VPTFGEYGGKTPAET
-724 AASAAGTAGKPD
+724 AASAAGTSSKPD

-742 DFKFPQV
+742 NFKFPQV
-749 LRANL
+749 IRANL

-776 NGVWFQNLAIKDNGV
+776 NGVWFENLAIKDNGV
-791 TVFAVPSYANSAM
+791 TVFAAPGFANSAI

-826 YSYQLTARLEKTFD
+826 YSYQLTARIEKSFD

-861 SSQALSNWQQYLCVD
+861 ASQALSNWQQYLCKD

-892 FMAQV
+892 FMAQI
-897 GYDSKRYGGGRFQ
+897 GYDSKRYGRGLFQ

-945 TLLYIPTKAEMEVMN
+945 TLLYIPTDAELEAMN

-966 KAKFEDWIENDE
+966 KAKFKDWIENDD

-1000 FDLHFAQDFFYLK
+1000 FDLHIAQDFFYLK
-1013 NRGSKV
+1013 NRGSKIS
-1019 TLVFDILNVA
+1019 LVFDILNVA

-1040 SSTTAQQI
+1040 SSTTACQI
-1048 LKVDAIKDDKA
+1048 LKVDNVKDDKA
-1059 GNKYGVFSFAGQG
+1059 GNKYGVFSFADQG
-1072 LQINNISSRWHM
+1072 LQINNIASRWHM

>member
-1 MKKLLLLTVVMLASV
+1 
-16 LTAMAQ
+16 MAQ

-45 AKHLPSGTTYNAVTN
+45 AKHVPSGTVYNAVTN
-60 IHGRYTIQG
+60 INGRYTIQG
-69 MRVGGPYEVTISY
+69 MRVGGPYEITISY

-115 EIVVTGKQ
+115 EIVVTGKH
-123 TIGGSGAATN
+123 TIGGSGASTN

-197 NGSLAGG
+197 NGSQAGG

-226 SGFTGVAINAITKSG
+226 SGFTGGAINAITKSG

-289 KDKLFFFGSVERKEQ
+289 KDKLFFFGSVERKER
-304 SYPDSYYA
+304 SYPASYYA
-312 GMDGYFMTNELA
+312 GMDGYFMTTELA
-324 TAIADRYYT
+324 AAIAKRYYEI
-333 MTGIQES
+333 TGIQES
-340 WGRPDTEKKSTSIM
+340 WDRPDNETKSTSIM
-354 ARLDWNISSKH
+354 ARLDWNISNKT
-365 KLTLRYQHNRA
+365 KLTLRYQHNRG
-376 DKDNASSGKYS
+376 DKDNASSGNYS
-387 FYFTNSRHKISN
+387 FYFSNSLHKVSN

-445 GKNINIIR
+445 
-453 HEHFN
+453 E
-458 INDIPENDRDK
+458 
-469 YFKDHPYNYMINGD
+469 KD
-483 IYDYTE
+483 YDVTT
-489 INEDNGS
+489 NTFTQSGT

-508 INFVDQNIWT
+508 INFVEQDIWT

-586 WGAPMKAGQLGFYMQ
+586 WGAPMKAGQLGFYIQ
-601 DKWDVNTNLQLTL
+601 DKWDINTNLQLTL

-630 SDFNLS
+630 SEFNLS
-636 DYGIQNDVLVGRRPK
+636 EYGIQNDVLVGRRPK
-651 TSLMFSPRF
+651 TSLMFSPRL
-660 GFRFYMDEA
+660 GFRFFMDDD

-709 VPTFGEYGAKTPAET
+709 VPTFGQYGGKTPAET
-724 AASAAGTAGKPD
+724 AASAAGTSSKPD

-749 LRANL
+749 VRANL

-776 NGVWFQNLAIKDNGV
+776 NNVWFENLAIKDNGV
-791 TVFAVPSYANSAM
+791 TVFAAPGFANSAI

-826 YSYQLTARLEKTFD
+826 YSYQLTARIEKSFD

-861 SSQALSNWQQYLCVD
+861 ASQALSNWQQYLCKD

-892 FMAQV
+892 FMAQI
-897 GYDSKRYGGGRFQ
+897 GYDSKRYGRGLFQ

-945 TLLYIPTKAEMEVMN
+945 TLLYIPTDAELEAMN

-966 KAKFEDWIENDE
+966 KAKFKDWIENDE

-1000 FDLHFAQDFFYLK
+1000 FDLHIAQDFFYLK
-1013 NRGSKV
+1013 NRGSKIS
-1019 TLVFDILNVA
+1019 LVFDILNVA

-1040 SSTTAQQI
+1040 SSTTACQI
-1048 LKVDAIKDDKA
+1048 LKVDNVKDDKA

-1072 LQINNISSRWHM
+1072 MQINNIASRWHM

>member
-1 MKKLLLLTVVMLASV
+1 MRKILLLAVVMLASV
-16 LTAMAQ
+16 LTTMAQ

-45 AKHLPSGTTYNAVTN
+45 AKHVPSGTVYNAVTN

-104 VTMQEDSKVLG
+104 VNMQEDSKVLG

-123 TIGGSGAATN
+123 GIGGSGASTN

-197 NGSLAGG
+197 NGSQAGG

-226 SGFTGVAINAITKSG
+226 SGFTGGAINAITKSG

-259 SRWNQMTGK
+259 SRWNQATGK

-312 GMDGYFMTNELA
+312 GMDGYFMTTELA
-324 TAIADRYYT
+324 AAIAKRYYEV
-333 MTGIQES
+333 TGIQES
-340 WGRPDTEKKSTSIM
+340 WARPDNEKKSTSIM

-399 RTNSFVAELTS
+399 RTNSIVAELTS

-445 GKNINIIR
+445 
-453 HEHFN
+453 
-458 INDIPENDRDK
+458 END
-469 YFKDHPYNYMINGD
+469 
-483 IYDYTE
+483 YDVTTRQFTKS
-489 INEDNGS
+489 GT

-508 INFVDQNIWT
+508 INFVDQDIWT
-518 VEDNL
+518 IEDNL

-532 TVGTHNEFYNM
+532 TLGTHNEFYDM
-543 KNGFF
+543 RNGFF

-573 WNHADEAITGTRE
+573 WNHADESITGTRE
-586 WGAPMKAGQLGFYMQ
+586 WGAPMKAGQLGFYVQ

-660 GFRFYMDEA
+660 GFRFYMDDA

-1072 LQINNISSRWHM
+1072 LQINNIASRWHM

>member
-1 MKKLLLLTVVMLASV
+1 MRKKLLLMAMMLTSA
-16 LTAMAQ
+16 LTLLAQ

-45 AKHLPSGTTYNAVTN
+45 ATHVPSGTVYQAVTN

-69 MRVGGPYEVTISY
+69 MRVGGPYEISISY

-90 KNVQLALGEASTFN
+90 KGVQLALGEASTFN
-104 VTMQEDSKVLG
+104 TDLKEDSKVLG
-115 EIVVTGKQ
+115 EVVVTGKQ
-123 TIGGSGAATN
+123 SFGGSGAATN
-133 FSLQQIEN
+133 FSQQQIEN

-197 NGSLAGG
+197 NGSQAGG

-220 PFDVRQ
+220 PFDIRQ
-226 SGFTGVAINAITKSG
+226 SGFTGGAINAITKSG
-241 TNKFTGT
+241 TNKLTGT

-259 SRWNQMTGK
+259 SRWNQVTGK
-268 EDKLTDQAV
+268 EDKLTDQGTT
-277 KTYGFTIGGPII
+277 TYGFTLGGPII
-289 KDKLFFFGSVERKEQ
+289 KDKLFFFASVERKER
-304 SYPDSYYA
+304 SYPASYYA
-312 GMDGYFMTNELA
+312 GLDGYFMTTELA
-324 TAIADRYYT
+324 QAIADRYYDV
-333 MTGIQES
+333 TGIQES
-340 WGRPDTEKKSTSIM
+340 WARPDIETKST
-354 ARLDWNISSKH
+354 ALLGRLDWNINSKN
-365 KLTLRYQHNRA
+365 KLSVRYQLNKA
-376 DKDNASSGKYS
+376 DKDNASSGRYS
-387 FYFTNSRHKISN
+387 FYFTNSGHKISN
-399 RTNSFVAELTS
+399 KTHSIVAELTS
-410 HLSDQY
+410 HISDEL

-431 DVPYQGP
+431 SVPYKGP

-445 GKNINIIR
+445 G
-453 HEHFN
+453 E
-458 INDIPENDRDK
+458 
-469 YFKDHPYNYMINGD
+469 
-483 IYDYTE
+483 YDVTTGQE
-489 INEDNGS
+489 TSGT

-508 INFVDQNIWT
+508 INFVNQDIWT
-518 VEDNL
+518 IEDNL
-523 SIYKGNHTI
+523 SWYKGNHTI
-532 TVGTHNEFYNM
+532 TVGTHNEFYNIE
-543 KNGFF
+543 NGFF
-548 TYANG
+548 TYAYG

-573 WNHADEAITGTRE
+573 WNHADTDITGTTD
-586 WGAPMKAGQLGFYMQ
+586 WGAPMKAGQLGFYAQ
-601 DKWDVNTNLQLTL
+601 DKWDVSTRLQFTL
-614 GLRVD
+614 GLRID

-630 SDFNLS
+630 SEFNLT
-636 DYGIQNDVLVGRRPK
+636 DYSINNDVMVGHRPK

-660 GFRFYMDEA
+660 GFRYFMDDA
-669 HKYQLR
+669 HRYLLR

-704 TIRVN
+704 TIRSN
-709 VPTFGEYGAKTPAET
+709 VPTFREYGGKAPAEI
-724 AASAAGTAGKPD
+724 AASAVGISAKPD

-742 DFKFPQV
+742 NFKFPQV

-754 ALESL
+754 AFESR

-768 EGMFSKNL
+768 EGMFSRNL
-776 NGVWFQNLAIKDNGV
+776 NSVWFQNLAIEDNGK
-791 TVFAVPSYANSAM
+791 TVFAAPGFANSAI
-804 PYYSFDTG
+804 PYYSFDLG
-812 GYNSV
+812 GYNSI

-826 YSYQLTARLEKTFD
+826 YSYQLSAQLEKTFD

-852 HSFALNEGG
+852 HSFSVNEGG
-861 SSQALSNWQQYLCVD
+861 SSQALSNWQGYLCTD
-876 PNKQEL
+876 PNKQQL
-882 AYSTFDVPHR
+882 SYSMFDVPHR
-892 FMAQV
+892 LMVQA
-897 GYDSKRYGGGRFQ
+897 GYDSKRYGHGRWQ
-910 THVSLTYNGVSGM
+910 SHVSLTYNGVSGM

-945 TLLYIPTKAEMEVMN
+945 TLLYIPTDAELEAMN

-966 KAKFEDWIENDE
+966 KVKFKQWIEGDD
-978 YASEHRGEFAERN
+978 YASSHRGEFAERN
-991 SNLAPWENQ
+991 SNAAPWENQ

-1013 NRGSKV
+1013 NRGSKIS
-1019 TLVFDILNVA
+1019 LVFDILNVA

-1040 SSTTAQQI
+1040 SSATYEQI
-1048 LKVDAIKDDKA
+1048 LKVDAVKDDAA
-1059 GNKYGVFSFAGQG
+1059 GNKYGVFSFAGQSP
-1072 LQINNISSRWHM
+1072 QIADIASRWHM

>member
-1 MKKLLLLTVVMLASV
+1 MLASV
-16 LTAMAQ
+16 LTTMAQ

-45 AKHLPSGTTYNAVTN
+45 AKHIPSGTVYNAVTN

-115 EIVVTGKQ
+115 EIVVTGKH
-123 TIGGSGAATN
+123 TIGGSGASTN

-197 NGSLAGG
+197 NGSQAGG

-226 SGFTGVAINAITKSG
+226 SGFTGGAINAITKSG

-289 KDKLFFFGSVERKEQ
+289 KDKLFFFGSVERKER
-304 SYPDSYYA
+304 SYPASYYA
-312 GMDGYFMTNELA
+312 GMDGYFMTTELA
-324 TAIADRYYT
+324 AAIAKRYYDV
-333 MTGIQES
+333 TGIQES
-340 WGRPDTEKKSTSIM
+340 WGRPDNETKSTSIM
-354 ARLDWNISSKH
+354 ARLDWNISNKT
-365 KLTLRYQHNRA
+365 KLTLRYQHNRG
-376 DKDNASSGKYS
+376 DKDNASSGNYS
-387 FYFTNSRHKISN
+387 FYFSNSLHKISN
-399 RTNSFVAELTS
+399 RTNSIVAELTS

-438 TLYITNG
+438 TLYIRNAG
-445 GKNINIIR
+445 
-453 HEHFN
+453 E
-458 INDIPENDRDK
+458 
-469 YFKDHPYNYMINGD
+469 
-483 IYDYTE
+483 YDVTTGQE
-489 INEDNGS
+489 TKGT

-508 INFVDQNIWT
+508 INFVEQNIWT

-548 TYANG
+548 PYANG

-564 FNDTPNLWQ
+564 FNDTPNVWQ

-586 WGAPMKAGQLGFYMQ
+586 WGAPMKAGQLGFYLQ
-601 DKWDVNTNLQLTL
+601 DKWDINTNLQVTL

-630 SDFNLS
+630 SEFNLS
-636 DYGIQNDVLVGRRPK
+636 EYGIQNDVLVGRRPK
-651 TSLMFSPRF
+651 TSLMFSPRL
-660 GFRFYMDEA
+660 GFRFFMDDD

-709 VPTFGEYGAKTPAET
+709 VPTFGEYGGKTPAET
-724 AASAAGTAGKPD
+724 AASAAGTSSKPD

-742 DFKFPQV
+742 NFKFPQV
-749 LRANL
+749 IRANL

-776 NGVWFQNLAIKDNGV
+776 NNVWFENLAIKDNGV
-791 TVFAVPSYANSAM
+791 TVFAAPGFANSAI

-826 YSYQLTARLEKTFD
+826 YSYQLTARIEKSFD

-861 SSQALSNWQQYLCVD
+861 ASQALSNWQQYLCKD

-892 FMAQV
+892 FMAQI
-897 GYDSKRYGGGRFQ
+897 GYDSKRYGRGLFQ

-923 RYSLTMDTGSS
+923 RYSLIMDTGSS

-945 TLLYIPTKAEMEVMN
+945 TLLYIPTDAELEAMN

-966 KAKFEDWIENDE
+966 KAKFKDWIENDE

-1000 FDLHFAQDFFYLK
+1000 FDLHIAQDFFYLK
-1013 NRGSKV
+1013 NRGSKIS
-1019 TLVFDILNVA
+1019 LVFDILNVA

-1040 SSTTAQQI
+1040 SSTTACQI
-1048 LKVDAIKDDKA
+1048 LKVDNVKDDKA

-1072 LQINNISSRWHM
+1072 MQINNIASRWHM

>member
-1 MKKLLLLTVVMLASV
+1 MRKILLLAVVMLASV
-16 LTAMAQ
+16 LTTMAQ

-45 AKHLPSGTTYNAVTN
+45 AKHIPSGTVYNAVTN

-115 EIVVTGKQ
+115 EVVVTGKH
-123 TIGGSGAATN
+123 TIGGSGASTN

-197 NGSLAGG
+197 NGSQAGG

-226 SGFTGVAINAITKSG
+226 SGFTGGAINAITKSG

-289 KDKLFFFGSVERKEQ
+289 KDKLFFFGSVERKER
-304 SYPDSYYA
+304 SYPASYYA
-312 GMDGYFMTNELA
+312 GMDGYFMTTELA
-324 TAIADRYYT
+324 AAIAKRYYEI
-333 MTGIQES
+333 TGIQES
-340 WGRPDTEKKSTSIM
+340 WGRPDNETKSTSIM
-354 ARLDWNISSKH
+354 ARLDWNISNKT
-365 KLTLRYQHNRA
+365 KLTLRYQHNRG
-376 DKDNASSGKYS
+376 DKDNASSGNYS
-387 FYFTNSRHKISN
+387 FYFSNSLHKISN

-445 GKNINIIR
+445 
-453 HEHFN
+453 E
-458 INDIPENDRDK
+458 
-469 YFKDHPYNYMINGD
+469 KD
-483 IYDYTE
+483 YDVTT
-489 INEDNGS
+489 NTFTQSGT

-508 INFVDQNIWT
+508 INFVEQDIWT

-532 TVGTHNEFYNM
+532 TLGTHNEFYNM

-586 WGAPMKAGQLGFYMQ
+586 WGAPMKAGQLGFYLQ
-601 DKWDVNTNLQLTL
+601 DKWDINTNLQVTL

-630 SDFNLS
+630 SEFNLS
-636 DYGIQNDVLVGRRPK
+636 EYGIQNDVLVGRRPK
-651 TSLMFSPRF
+651 TSLMFSPRL
-660 GFRFYMDEA
+660 GFRFFMDDD

-709 VPTFGEYGAKTPAET
+709 VPTFGEYGGKTPAET
-724 AASAAGTAGKPD
+724 AASAAGTSSKPD

-742 DFKFPQV
+742 NFKFPQV
-749 LRANL
+749 IRANL

-776 NGVWFQNLAIKDNGV
+776 NNVWFENLAIKDNGV
-791 TVFAVPSYANSAM
+791 TVFAAPGFANSAI

-826 YSYQLTARLEKTFD
+826 YSYQLTARIEKSFD

-861 SSQALSNWQQYLCVD
+861 ASQALSNWQQYLCKD

-892 FMAQV
+892 FMAQI
-897 GYDSKRYGGGRFQ
+897 GYDSKRYGRGLFQ

-945 TLLYIPTKAEMEVMN
+945 TLLYIPTDAELEAMN

-966 KAKFEDWIENDE
+966 KAKFKDWIENDE

-1000 FDLHFAQDFFYLK
+1000 FDLHIAQDFFYLK
-1013 NRGSKV
+1013 NRGSKIS
-1019 TLVFDILNVA
+1019 LVFDILNVA

-1040 SSTTAQQI
+1040 SSTTACQI
-1048 LKVDAIKDDKA
+1048 LKVDAVKDDKA
-1059 GNKYGVFSFAGQG
+1059 GNKYGVFSYAGQG
-1072 LQINNISSRWHM
+1072 MQINNIASRWHM

>member
-1 MKKLLLLTVVMLASV
+1 MTVVLLASV
-16 LTAMAQ
+16 LTTMAQ

-29 GKVVADGEE
+29 GKVVADGED

-45 AKHLPSGTTYNAVTN
+45 AKHVPSGTVYNAVTN

-123 TIGGSGAATN
+123 TIGGSGASTN

-197 NGSLAGG
+197 NGSQAGG

-226 SGFTGVAINAITKSG
+226 SGFTGGAINAITKSG

-289 KDKLFFFGSVERKEQ
+289 KDKLFFFGSVERKER
-304 SYPDSYYA
+304 SYPASYYA
-312 GMDGYFMTNELA
+312 GMDGYFMTTELA
-324 TAIADRYYT
+324 AAIAKRYYEI
-333 MTGIQES
+333 TGIQES
-340 WGRPDTEKKSTSIM
+340 WGRPDNETKSTSIM
-354 ARLDWNISSKH
+354 ARLDWNISNKT
-365 KLTLRYQHNRA
+365 KLTLRYQHNRG
-376 DKDNASSGKYS
+376 DKDNASSGNYS
-387 FYFTNSRHKISN
+387 FYFSNSLHKISN

-445 GKNINIIR
+445 
-453 HEHFN
+453 E
-458 INDIPENDRDK
+458 
-469 YFKDHPYNYMINGD
+469 KD
-483 IYDYTE
+483 YDVTT
-489 INEDNGS
+489 NTFTQSGT

-508 INFVDQNIWT
+508 INFVDQDIWT

-532 TVGTHNEFYNM
+532 TLGTHNEFYNM

-586 WGAPMKAGQLGFYMQ
+586 WGAPMKAGQLGFYIQ
-601 DKWDVNTNLQLTL
+601 DKWDINTNLQVTL

-630 SDFNLS
+630 SEFNLS
-636 DYGIQNDVLVGRRPK
+636 EYGIQNDVLVGRRPK
-651 TSLMFSPRF
+651 TSLMFSPRL
-660 GFRFYMDEA
+660 GFRFFMDDD

-709 VPTFGEYGAKTPAET
+709 VPTFGEYGGKTPAET
-724 AASAAGTAGKPD
+724 AASAAGTSSKPD

-742 DFKFPQV
+742 NFKFPQV
-749 LRANL
+749 IRANL

-776 NGVWFQNLAIKDNGV
+776 NNVWFENLAIKDNGV
-791 TVFAVPSYANSAM
+791 TVFAAPGFANSAI

-826 YSYQLTARLEKTFD
+826 YSYQLTARIEKSFD

-861 SSQALSNWQQYLCVD
+861 ASQALSNWQQYLCKD

-892 FMAQV
+892 FMAQI
-897 GYDSKRYGGGRFQ
+897 GYDSKRYGRGLFQ

-945 TLLYIPTKAEMEVMN
+945 TLLYIPTDAELEAMN

-966 KAKFEDWIENDE
+966 KAKFKDWIENDE

-1000 FDLHFAQDFFYLK
+1000 FDLHIAQDFFYLK
-1013 NRGSKV
+1013 NRGSKIS
-1019 TLVFDILNVA
+1019 LVFDILNVA

-1040 SSTTAQQI
+1040 SSSTACQI
-1048 LKVDAIKDDKA
+1048 LKVDAVKDDKA
-1059 GNKYGVFSFAGQG
+1059 GNKYGVFSYAGQG
-1072 LQINNISSRWHM
+1072 MQINNIASRWHM

>member
-1 MKKLLLLTVVMLASV
+1 MRKILLMTVVLLASV
-16 LTAMAQ
+16 LTTMAQ

-29 GKVVADGEE
+29 GKVVADGED

-45 AKHLPSGTTYNAVTN
+45 AKHVPSGTVYNAVTN
-60 IHGRYTIQG
+60 MNGRYTIQG

-90 KNVQLALGEASTFN
+90 KNVHLALGEASTFN
-104 VTMQEDSKVLG
+104 VTMQEDAKVLG

-123 TIGGSGAATN
+123 TIGGSGASTN

-197 NGSLAGG
+197 NGSQAGG

-226 SGFTGVAINAITKSG
+226 SGFTGGAINAITKSG

-277 KTYGFTIGGPII
+277 KTYGFTFGGPII
-289 KDKLFFFGSVERKEQ
+289 KDKLFFFGSVERKER
-304 SYPDSYYA
+304 SYPASYYA

-324 TAIADRYYT
+324 TAIAKRYYDI
-333 MTGIQES
+333 TGIQES
-340 WGRPDTEKKSTSIM
+340 WGRPDNETKSTSIM
-354 ARLDWNISSKH
+354 ARLDWNINSKH
-365 KLTLRYQHNRA
+365 KLTLRYQHNRG

-387 FYFTNSRHKISN
+387 FYFTNSLHKISN

-438 TLYITNG
+438 TLYITNAG
-445 GKNINIIR
+445 
-453 HEHFN
+453 E
-458 INDIPENDRDK
+458 
-469 YFKDHPYNYMINGD
+469 
-483 IYDYTE
+483 YDVTTGQE
-489 INEDNGS
+489 TKGT

-508 INFVDQNIWT
+508 INFVDQDIWT

-553 QWNYTGGFTSL
+553 QWNYTSGFTSL

-586 WGAPMKAGQLGFYMQ
+586 WGAPMKAGQLGFYLQ

-630 SDFNLS
+630 SEFNLS

-660 GFRFYMDEA
+660 GFRFFLDDA

-709 VPTFGEYGAKTPAET
+709 VPTFGQYGGKTPAET
-724 AASAAGTAGKPD
+724 AASAAGTSSKPD

-742 DFKFPQV
+742 NFKFPQV

-776 NGVWFQNLAIKDNGV
+776 NSVWFENLAVKDNGV
-791 TVFAVPSYANSAM
+791 TVFAVPGFANSAI

-826 YSYQLTARLEKTFD
+826 YSYQLTARIEKSFD

-861 SSQALSNWQQYLCVD
+861 SSQALSNWQQYLCKD

-892 FMAQV
+892 FMAQI
-897 GYDSKRYGGGRFQ
+897 GYDSKRYGGGLFQ

-945 TLLYIPTKAEMEVMN
+945 TLLYIPTKAEMETMN

-966 KAKFEDWIENDE
+966 KAKFEEWIENDE
-978 YASEHRGEFAERN
+978 YAREHRGEFAERN

-1000 FDLHFAQDFFYLK
+1000 FDLHIAQDFFYLK

-1019 TLVFDILNVA
+1019 SLVFDILNVA
-1029 NLLNHDWGTSY
+1029 NLLNHDWGTTY
-1040 SSTTAQQI
+1040 SSSTAQQI
-1048 LKVDAIKDDKA
+1048 LRVDAVKDDKA
-1059 GNKYGVFSFAGQG
+1059 GNKYGVFSYAAQG
-1072 LQINNISSRWHM
+1072 LQINNIASRWHM

>member
-133 FSLQQIEN
+133 FSQQQIEN
-141 APTVNRNIYDI
+141 APTVNRNIYDV

-183 VVSNDVFGLSSDGT
+183 VVSNDVFGLSSDGY
-197 NGSLAGG
+197 NGSQAGG

-226 SGFTGVAINAITKSG
+226 SGFTGGAINAITKSG
-241 TNKFTGT
+241 TNKFTAT
-248 AFGYYTNEDMY
+248 AFGYYTNENMY
-259 SRWNQMTGK
+259 SRWSQQDNR
-268 EDKLTDQAV
+268 EDKLPEQSV
-277 KTYGFTIGGPII
+277 KTYGFTVGGPII
-289 KDKLFFFGSVERKEQ
+289 KDKLFFFGSVEHREQ
-304 SYPDSYYA
+304 HYPDSYYA
-312 GMDGYFMTNELA
+312 GLDGYFMTTELA
-324 TAIADRYYT
+324 AAIAKRYYEV
-333 MTGIQES
+333 TGIQEV
-340 WGRPDTEKKSTSIM
+340 WNRPNSDRSSTSLM
-354 ARLDWNISSKH
+354 ARLDWNISNKT

-376 DKDNASSGKYS
+376 EKDNASSGYNS
-387 FYFTNSRHKISN
+387 FYFTNSRNKGIN
-399 RTNSFVAELTS
+399 RTNSIVAELTS
-410 HLSDQY
+410 RLSDQY
-416 YNELRVSGNF
+416 YNELRISGNF

-431 DVPYQGP
+431 EVPYQGP
-438 TLYITNG
+438 TLYIRYAG
-445 GKNINIIR
+445 
-453 HEHFN
+453 
-458 INDIPENDRDK
+458 D
-469 YFKDHPYNYMINGD
+469 YNMVTG
-483 IYDYTE
+483 E
-489 INEDNGS
+489 ENGS
-496 NSVNIGTGYQAG
+496 NYSVNIGTGYQSG
-508 INFVDQNIWT
+508 INFYNQDIWT
-518 VEDNL
+518 IEDNL

-532 TVGTHNEFYNM
+532 TLGTHNEFYNIE
-543 KNGFF
+543 NAFY
-548 TYANG
+548 TYSNG
-553 QWNYTGGFTSL
+553 QWNYEGGFKS
-564 FNDTPNLWQ
+564 FFSDTPKKWT
-573 WNHADEAITGTRE
+573 WNHSDVDITGRGD
-586 WGAPMKAGQLGFYMQ
+586 WPAPIKAGQLGFYVQ
-601 DKWDVNTNLQLTL
+601 DKWDVNTNLQFTL

-619 APVYFNSPSWN
+619 APVYFNNPSWN
-630 SDFNLS
+630 SEFNLT
-636 DYGIQNDVLVGRRPK
+636 DYAIKNDLVVGRRPK
-651 TSLMFSPRF
+651 TSLMFSPRL
-660 GFRFYMDEA
+660 GFRYFMDDA
-669 HKYQLR
+669 HKYLLR
-675 GGVGIFNGRAP
+675 GGIGIFNGRAP

-704 TIRVN
+704 EISGAN
-709 VPTFGEYGAKTPAET
+709 VPKFIENGTKTPAEIE
-724 AASAAGTAGKPD
+724 ASTVGKVLGPD
-736 INTVDR
+736 INTIDR
-742 DFKFPQV
+742 NFKFPQV

-754 ALESL
+754 ALESR
-759 LPGDVKMTL
+759 LPGDVKVTL
-768 EGMFSKNL
+768 EGMFSKNI
-776 NGVWFQNLAIKDNGV
+776 NSVWFENLAINDAGK
-791 TVFAVPSYANSAM
+791 TIFAAPGYANSAI
-804 PYYSFDTG
+804 PFYTYDTG
-812 GYNSV
+812 GYKSI

-826 YSYQLTARLEKTFD
+826 YSYQLTARVEKSFD

-852 HSFALNEGG
+852 HSFSVCEGG
-861 SSQALSNWQQYLCVD
+861 ASQAISNWSGYICKD

-892 FMAQV
+892 FMAQI
-897 GYDSKRYGGGRFQ
+897 GYDSKRYGGGRWQ
-910 THVSLTYNGVSGM
+910 SHVSLTYNGVSGI
-923 RYSLTMDTGSS
+923 RYSLLMEGSS
-934 PSYNGD
+934 PSYNND
-940 SRSGN
+940 NYTNN
-945 TLLYIPTKAEMEVMN
+945 TLLYIPTDAELEAMK

-966 KAKFEDWIENDE
+966 KAKFKQWIENDD
-978 YASEHRGEFAERN
+978 YASGHRGEFAERN
-991 SNLAPWENQ
+991 SNMAPWENQ

-1029 NLLNHDWGTSY
+1029 NLLNHDWGTTYGNS
-1040 SSTTAQQI
+1040 TAQQI
-1048 LKVDAIKDDKA
+1048 LKVDAIKDDAA
-1059 GNKYGVFSFAGQG
+1059 GNKYGVFSFQG
-1072 LQINNISSRWHM
+1072 NAPKVADIASRWHM
-1084 QLGLRVTF
+1084 QLGMRVTF

>member
-1 MKKLLLLTVVMLASV
+1 MRKILLMTVVLLASV
-16 LTAMAQ
+16 LTTMAQ

-29 GKVVADGEE
+29 GKVVADGED

-45 AKHLPSGTTYNAVTN
+45 AKHVPSGTVYNAVTN
-60 IHGRYTIQG
+60 MNGRYTIQG

-90 KNVQLALGEASTFN
+90 KNVHLALVEASTFN
-104 VTMQEDSKVLG
+104 VTMQEDAKVLG

-123 TIGGSGAATN
+123 TIGGSGASTN

-197 NGSLAGG
+197 NGSQAGG

-226 SGFTGVAINAITKSG
+226 SGFTGGAINAITKSG

-277 KTYGFTIGGPII
+277 KTYGFTFGGPII
-289 KDKLFFFGSVERKEQ
+289 KDKLFFFGSVERKER
-304 SYPDSYYA
+304 SYPASYYA

-324 TAIADRYYT
+324 TAIAKRYYDI
-333 MTGIQES
+333 TGIQES
-340 WGRPDTEKKSTSIM
+340 WGRPDNETKSTSIM
-354 ARLDWNISSKH
+354 ARLDWNINSKH
-365 KLTLRYQHNRA
+365 KLTLRYQHNRG

-387 FYFTNSRHKISN
+387 FYFTNSLHKISN

-438 TLYITNG
+438 TLYITNAG
-445 GKNINIIR
+445 
-453 HEHFN
+453 E
-458 INDIPENDRDK
+458 
-469 YFKDHPYNYMINGD
+469 
-483 IYDYTE
+483 YDVTTGQE
-489 INEDNGS
+489 TKGT

-508 INFVDQNIWT
+508 INFVDQDIWT

-553 QWNYTGGFTSL
+553 QWNYTSGFTSL

-586 WGAPMKAGQLGFYMQ
+586 WGAPMKAGQLGFYLQ

-630 SDFNLS
+630 SEFNLS

-709 VPTFGEYGAKTPAET
+709 VPTFGEYGGKTPAET
-724 AASAAGTAGKPD
+724 AASAAGTSSKPD

-742 DFKFPQV
+742 NFKFPQV

-776 NGVWFQNLAIKDNGV
+776 NSVWFENLAVKDNGV
-791 TVFAVPSYANSAM
+791 TVFAVPGFANSAI

-826 YSYQLTARLEKTFD
+826 YSYQLTARIEKSFD

-861 SSQALSNWQQYLCVD
+861 SSQALSNWQQYLCKD

-892 FMAQV
+892 FMAQI
-897 GYDSKRYGGGRFQ
+897 GYDSKRYGGGLFQ

-945 TLLYIPTKAEMEVMN
+945 TLLYIPTKAEMETMN

-966 KAKFEDWIENDE
+966 KAKFEEWIENDE
-978 YASEHRGEFAERN
+978 YAREHRGEFAERN

-1000 FDLHFAQDFFYLK
+1000 FDLHIAQDFFYLK

-1019 TLVFDILNVA
+1019 SLVFDILNVA
-1029 NLLNHDWGTSY
+1029 NLLNHDWGTTY
-1040 SSTTAQQI
+1040 SSSTAQQI
-1048 LKVDAIKDDKA
+1048 LRVDAVKDDKA
-1059 GNKYGVFSFAGQG
+1059 GNKYGVFSYAAQG
-1072 LQINNISSRWHM
+1072 LQINNIASRWHM

>member
-1 MKKLLLLTVVMLASV
+1 MRKILLFTVVMLASV
-16 LTAMAQ
+16 LTTMAQ

-45 AKHLPSGTTYNAVTN
+45 AKHIPSGTVYNAVTN

-115 EIVVTGKQ
+115 EVVVTGKH
-123 TIGGSGAATN
+123 TIGGSGASTN

-197 NGSLAGG
+197 NGSQAGG

-226 SGFTGVAINAITKSG
+226 SGFTGGAINAITKSG

-289 KDKLFFFGSVERKEQ
+289 KDKLFFFGSVERKER
-304 SYPDSYYA
+304 SYPASYYA
-312 GMDGYFMTNELA
+312 GMDGYFMTTELA
-324 TAIADRYYT
+324 AAIAKRYYEI
-333 MTGIQES
+333 TGIQES
-340 WGRPDTEKKSTSIM
+340 WGRPDNETKSTSIM
-354 ARLDWNISSKH
+354 ARLDWNISNKT
-365 KLTLRYQHNRA
+365 KLTLRYQHNRG
-376 DKDNASSGKYS
+376 DKDNASSGNYS
-387 FYFTNSRHKISN
+387 FYFSNSLHKISN

-445 GKNINIIR
+445 
-453 HEHFN
+453 E
-458 INDIPENDRDK
+458 
-469 YFKDHPYNYMINGD
+469 KD
-483 IYDYTE
+483 YDVTT
-489 INEDNGS
+489 NTFTQSGT

-508 INFVDQNIWT
+508 INFVEQDIWT

-532 TVGTHNEFYNM
+532 TLGTHNEFYNM

-586 WGAPMKAGQLGFYMQ
+586 WGAPMKAGQLGFYIQ
-601 DKWDVNTNLQLTL
+601 DKWDINTNLQVTL

-630 SDFNLS
+630 SEFNLS
-636 DYGIQNDVLVGRRPK
+636 EYGIQNDVLVGRRPK
-651 TSLMFSPRF
+651 TSLMFSPRL
-660 GFRFYMDEA
+660 GFRFFMDDD

-709 VPTFGEYGAKTPAET
+709 VPTFGEYGSKTPAET
-724 AASAAGTAGKPD
+724 AASAAGTSSKPD

-742 DFKFPQV
+742 NFKFPQV
-749 LRANL
+749 IRANL

-776 NGVWFQNLAIKDNGV
+776 NNVWFENLAIKDNGV
-791 TVFAVPSYANSAM
+791 TVFAAPGFANSAI

-826 YSYQLTARLEKTFD
+826 YSYQLTARIEKSFD

-861 SSQALSNWQQYLCVD
+861 ASQALSNWQQYLCKD

-892 FMAQV
+892 FMAQI
-897 GYDSKRYGGGRFQ
+897 GYDSKRYGRGLFQ

-923 RYSLTMDTGSS
+923 RYSLIMDTGSS

-945 TLLYIPTKAEMEVMN
+945 TLLYIPTDAELEAMN

-966 KAKFEDWIENDE
+966 KAKFKDWIENDD

-1000 FDLHFAQDFFYLK
+1000 FDLHIAQDFFYLK
-1013 NRGSKV
+1013 NRGSKIS
-1019 TLVFDILNVA
+1019 LVFDILNVA

-1040 SSTTAQQI
+1040 SSTTACQI
-1048 LKVDAIKDDKA
+1048 LKVDNVKDDKA
-1059 GNKYGVFSFAGQG
+1059 GNKYGVFSYAGQG
-1072 LQINNISSRWHM
+1072 MQINNIASRWHM

>member
-1 MKKLLLLTVVMLASV
+1 MRKLLVLSVVMLASV

-38 VIGATVT
+38 VIGATIT
-45 AKHLPSGTTYNAVTN
+45 AKHIPSGTVYNAVTN
-60 IHGRYTIQG
+60 VQGRYTIQG

-115 EIVVTGKQ
+115 EVVVTGKQ

-133 FSLQQIEN
+133 FSQQQIEN
-141 APTVNRNIYDI
+141 APTVNRNIYDV

-197 NGSLAGG
+197 NGSQAGG

-226 SGFTGVAINAITKSG
+226 SGFTGGAINAITKSG
-241 TNKFTGT
+241 TNKFTAT

-259 SRWNQMTGK
+259 GRWNQVTEK
-268 EDKLTDQAV
+268 TDKLTDQAV
-277 KTYGFTIGGPII
+277 KTYGFTVGGPII
-289 KDKLFFFGSVERKEQ
+289 KDKLFFFGSVERKER
-304 SYPDSYYA
+304 SYPASYYA
-312 GMDGYFMTNELA
+312 GMEGYFMTTALA
-324 TAIADRYYT
+324 EAIAKRYYEV
-333 MTGIQES
+333 TGIQES
-340 WGRPDTEKKSTSIM
+340 WARPDIEQKSTSIM
-354 ARLDWNISSKH
+354 ARLDWNISNKT
-365 KLTLRYQHNRA
+365 KLTLRYQHNRG
-376 DKDNASSGKYS
+376 DKDNSSSGAYS
-387 FYFTNSRHKISN
+387 FYFTNSGHKISN

-410 HLSDQY
+410 HLSDQF

-445 GKNINIIR
+445 
-453 HEHFN
+453 E
-458 INDIPENDRDK
+458 
-469 YFKDHPYNYMINGD
+469 KD
-483 IYDYTE
+483 YDVTT
-489 INEDNGS
+489 NSFTQSGT

-508 INFVDQNIWT
+508 INFVDQDIWT
-518 VEDNL
+518 IEDNL

-532 TVGTHNEFYNM
+532 TLGTHNEFYNM

-564 FNDTPNLWQ
+564 FNDSPNLWQ

-586 WGAPMKAGQLGFYMQ
+586 WGAPMKAGQLGFYVQ
-601 DKWDVNTNLQLTL
+601 DKWDVNTNLQFTL

-630 SDFNLS
+630 TEFNLT
-636 DYGIQNDVLVGRRPK
+636 DVAIANDLVVGRRPR
-651 TSLMFSPRF
+651 TTLMFSPRF
-660 GFRFYMDEA
+660 GFRYFMDED
-669 HKYQLR
+669 HKYLLR

-686 FVWIEN
+686 FVWLEN

-704 TIRVN
+704 TIRNN
-709 VPTFGEYGAKTPAET
+709 VPKFVEYGGKTPAEV

-742 DFKFPQV
+742 NFKFPQV

-754 ALESL
+754 ALESR
-759 LPGDVKMTL
+759 LPGDVKVTL

-776 NGVWFQNLAIKDNGV
+776 NNVWFQNLAITDAGK
-791 TVFAVPSYANSAM
+791 TIFAVPSYANSAI
-804 PYYSFDTG
+804 PYYSFDAG
-812 GYNSV
+812 SYNSI

-826 YSYQLTARLEKTFD
+826 YSYQLTARVEKSFD

-861 SSQALSNWQQYLCVD
+861 SSQALSNWQQYLCKD
-876 PNKQEL
+876 PNKEEL

-892 FMAQV
+892 FMAQI
-897 GYDSKRYGGGRFQ
+897 GYDSKRYGGGRWQ
-910 THVSLTYNGVSGM
+910 SHVSLTYNGVSGM
-923 RYSLTMDTGSS
+923 RYSLLMDTGSS

-945 TLLYIPTKAEMEVMN
+945 TLLYIPTDAELEAMN
-960 FSSKAD
+960 FSSKTD
-966 KAKFEDWIENDE
+966 KAKFKSWIENDD

-991 SNLAPWENQ
+991 SNIAPWENQ

-1013 NRGSKV
+1013 NRGSKIS
-1019 TLVFDILNVA
+1019 LVFYILNVA

-1040 SSTTAQQI
+1040 SSALSHQI
-1048 LKVDAIKDDKA
+1048 
-1059 GNKYGVFSFAGQG
+1059 GVFSFSGQTP
-1072 LQINNISSRWHM
+1072 QINNIASRWHM
-1084 QLGLRVTF
+1084 QIGMRVTF

>member
-1 MKKLLLLTVVMLASV
+1 MRKILLLAVVMLASV
-16 LTAMAQ
+16 LTTMAQ

-45 AKHLPSGTTYNAVTN
+45 AKHIPSGTVYNAVTN

-115 EIVVTGKQ
+115 EIVVTGKH
-123 TIGGSGAATN
+123 TISGSGASTN

-197 NGSLAGG
+197 NGSQAGG

-226 SGFTGVAINAITKSG
+226 SGFTGGAINAITKSG

-289 KDKLFFFGSVERKEQ
+289 KDKLFFFGSVERKER
-304 SYPDSYYA
+304 SYPASYYA
-312 GMDGYFMTNELA
+312 GMDGYFMTTELA
-324 TAIADRYYT
+324 AAIAKRYYEI
-333 MTGIQES
+333 TGIQES
-340 WGRPDTEKKSTSIM
+340 WGRPDNETKSTSIM
-354 ARLDWNISSKH
+354 ARLDWNISNKT
-365 KLTLRYQHNRA
+365 KLTLRYQHNRG
-376 DKDNASSGKYS
+376 DKDNASSGNYS
-387 FYFTNSRHKISN
+387 FYFSNSLHKISN

-445 GKNINIIR
+445 
-453 HEHFN
+453 E
-458 INDIPENDRDK
+458 
-469 YFKDHPYNYMINGD
+469 KD
-483 IYDYTE
+483 YDVTT
-489 INEDNGS
+489 NTFTQSGT

-508 INFVDQNIWT
+508 INFVDQDIWT

-532 TVGTHNEFYNM
+532 TLGTHNEFYNM

-586 WGAPMKAGQLGFYMQ
+586 WGAPMKAGQLGFYIQ
-601 DKWDVNTNLQLTL
+601 DKWDINTNLQVTL

-630 SDFNLS
+630 SEFNLS
-636 DYGIQNDVLVGRRPK
+636 EYGIQNDVLVGRRPK
-651 TSLMFSPRF
+651 TSLMFSPRL
-660 GFRFYMDEA
+660 GFRFFMDDD

-709 VPTFGEYGAKTPAET
+709 VPTFGEYGGKTPAET
-724 AASAAGTAGKPD
+724 AASAAGTSSKPD

-742 DFKFPQV
+742 NFKFPQV
-749 LRANL
+749 IRANL

-776 NGVWFQNLAIKDNGV
+776 NNVWFENLAIKDNGV
-791 TVFAVPSYANSAM
+791 TVFAAPGFANSAI

-826 YSYQLTARLEKTFD
+826 YSYQLTARIEKSFD

-861 SSQALSNWQQYLCVD
+861 ASQALSNWQQYLCKD

-892 FMAQV
+892 FMAQI

-945 TLLYIPTKAEMEVMN
+945 TLLYIPTDAELEAMN

-966 KAKFEDWIENDE
+966 KAKFKDWIENDD

-1072 LQINNISSRWHM
+1072 MQINNIASRWHM